1 MKYIREVSPLFK
13 KPSMVA
19 DLPWEGTRSHSPSF
33 SGDELPKHGP
43 STKDRK
49 VIPLKMSFIT
59 RNLTIPD
66 LENRCVCVSVCVYA
80 CVIYRESIYSS
91 FRKGPL
97 VYFMWTII
105 GCMWI
110 FTVSEYGLK

>member
-66 LENRCVCVSVCVYA
+66 LENRCVCVCLCLCVCY
-80 CVIYRESIYSS
+80 IQREHLFVLQERPSRVLYVDYNWMYVDLHSQ
-91 FRKGPL
+91 
-97 VYFMWTII
+97 
-105 GCMWI
+105 
-110 FTVSEYGLK
+110 